1 MKICPSCGAELG
13 ENDARCPICD
23 FALPVAESS
32 ENKPEVPEK
41 EVSGLLSDMKARIQR
56 LAGIE
61 SEEEPEELE
70 SPVSEDEAEVY
81 ETPHVDDPIEEEAKA
96 DDPQE
101 GSFTITSRPSHGEVH
116 LPGMAAEE
124 KKLPKEPDKI
134 GYKVAAEFSGKKERK
149 RRNLA
154 VTSIIIVLMIILT
167 YLFII
172 IPSQSSVKPVI
183 DGYFDDWSKV
193 VKYESYT
200 KSDNSEIDFKECAVQ
215 MSGDCLYW
223 YFSTNGALFNASSQ
237 TSPLISTYSLFID
250 ADGNPGTGFSLIQD
264 FGADD
269 VVVIA
274 GSSGKNSSLTRFYE
288 FYGPDRNNWSSWRT
302 LDSIVV
308 GSMGERV
315 ETSFKTPLNFNDTY
329 ARYMAFSY
337 DGVSSPSSTLPF
349 SLSPGILLIK
359 QTSLVP
365 ASGIINYGINKPV
378 LKVTLTGYGQALPIE
393 VIHPTVSNLLGAY
406 YLAGSVENWSESQ
419 METGLDLT
427 LLVNSTSSD
436 TGQLIKA
443 TILANN
449 VISDYGSVVVIGDP
463 AEGYITSLPGVIKID
478 GIFADWVGLNYD
490 PGDTI
495 APSNIDIDRI
505 GNSTATAKSCF
516 YIEVIGEMMKGALIP
531 NEKKAPSPSMS
542 SNPWSNERVTGE
554 DIISIYFDLDP
565 IDNKGAP
572 APFNGSDLRPD
583 LMLQI
588 CGRNG
593 LITEATVKSWSNSW
607 NLNSLVNISAAI
619 GDKMIEL
626 QVFKTDLTNMDF
638 TNAKYAI
645 VFSDWMGNQ
654 DNVTGSL

>member
-13 ENDARCPICD
+13 ENDKRCPICD

-32 ENKPEVPEK
+32 GKKPEVPEK

-61 SEEEPEELE
+61 SEEEPEEQE
-70 SPVSEDEAEVY
+70 FPVSENETEVY
-81 ETPHVDDPIEEEAKA
+81 ETPHVDGPIQEEAKA
-96 DDPQE
+96 DSQQE
-101 GSFTITSRPSHGEVH
+101 GSFTITSRPSHGEVQ
-116 LPGMAAEE
+116 LPGMVAEE
-124 KKLPKEPDKI
+124 KKPPKEPDKI
-134 GYKVAAEFSGKKERK
+134 GYKVVAEFSGRKGRK
-149 RRNLA
+149 RRILA
-154 VTSIIIVLMIILT
+154 VTSIIIVLMMIVT

-172 IPSQSSVKPVI
+172 IPSQSSVTPVI
-183 DGYFDDWSKV
+183 DGYFDDWSNV

-200 KSDNSEIDFKECAVQ
+200 KSDNSEIDFNECAVQ
-215 MSGDCLYW
+215 MSGDCLFW

-250 ADGNPGTGFSLIQD
+250 ADGNPGTGFPLIQD

-288 FYGPDRNNWSSWRT
+288 FYGQDRNNWSSWRA

-315 ETSFKTPLNFNDTY
+315 ETSFRTPLYFNATY

-365 ASGIINYGINKPV
+365 ANGIINYGINKPV
-378 LKVTLTGYGQALPIE
+378 LRVTLRGYGQTLPIE
-393 VIHPTVSNLLGAY
+393 VIHPTVSNLLGVY
-406 YLAGSVENWSESQ
+406 YLAGSVDDWNESQ

-427 LLVNSTSSD
+427 LLVNSTLPD
-436 TGQLIKA
+436 AGHLIKA
-443 TILANN
+443 TILPDD
-449 VISDYGSVVVIGDP
+449 VLSDYGSVVVIGDP
-463 AEGYITSLPGVIKID
+463 AEGYITSSPVGITID
-478 GIFADWVGLNYD
+478 GIFADWRNLND
-490 PGDTI
+490 NPQDTV
-495 APSNIDIDRI
+495 APSNIDIDRM

-531 NEKKAPSPSMS
+531 IDKKAPSPTMS
-542 SNPWSNERVTGE
+542 LNPWSNEHVTGE
-554 DIISIYFDLDP
+554 DIITIYFDLDP
-565 IDNKGAP
+565 GANKGAP

-593 LITEATVKSWSNSW
+593 LITEETVKSWSNSW
-607 NLNSLVNISAAI
+607 DLNPSVEINAAI
-619 GDKMIEL
+619 GNKMIEI
-626 QVFKTDLTNMDF
+626 QASKVDLTNS
-638 TNAKYAI
+638 KYAI
-645 VFSDWMGNQ
+645 VFSDWIGNQ